1 MFCKIQERIPLSPP
15 QTKTGCKSTLFLFA
29 LNRMRHLNPY
39 RGKVR
44 SGLRV
49 RPLPVAEKGR
59 TRREKIR
66 SVGQTLQRVPETT
79 IFSSG
84 QKRIPLSTQTKRP
97 SRCSVF
103 TILLSYT
110 KNNPIF
116 ISISINTCATAT
128 SAPPNIII
136 PAIIAY
142 ATTIRPITMG
152 RSKNTIIAAIAVK
165 IFLYV

>member
-1 MFCKIQERIPLSPP
+1 
-15 QTKTGCKSTLFLFA
+15 
-29 LNRMRHLNPY
+29 MRHLNPY

-84 QKRIPLSTQTKRP
+84 QKRLPLSANEKDRA
-97 SRCSVF
+97 SARSF
-103 TILLSYT
+103 RFNISYT
-110 KNNPIF
+110 KYNPIF

-128 SAPPNIII
+128 SAPPNMII